1 MKNRHRDDFVF
12 CAIFIAVSLGAA
24 VPNGTAADKGELLT
38 GKAAMG
44 DWKNDAPGV
53 RRKITVA
60 DLPPPT
66 SNILAINRA
75 HVIGRPTGAQL
86 HVPPGFTIDLYASCF
101 RDPRF

>member
-24 VPNGTAADKGELLT
+24 VPNGTAADSGELLT

-44 DWKNDAPGV
+44 DWRSDAPRV

-66 SNILAINRA
+66 SNILSINRA
-75 HVIGRPTGAQL
+75 RVVNRPADAQL
-86 HVPPGFTIDLYASCF
+86 LVLPGFKIELYAEAF
-101 RDPRF
+101 